1 VTTDADTGKD
11 TRRERGG
18 SPRRSGS
25 STADAS
31 DPTLCLAN
39 EGAGRVPTRPAP
51 SKKQGSNK
59 AGIVVELSKAQI
71 DQIVRDAGDGG
82 TMSVLLAAISG
93 PDWVLAYDAERLLP
107 ARFESA
113 RYSRSLLLGLVVLS
127 CFVGAEEGLGV
138 AEVAG
143 MLQMENSTTHR
154 YMSTLLAAGLLE
166 QDPVSRRYRLAGA

>member
-11 TRRERGG
+11 RSRGRGG

-31 DPTLCLAN
+31 DPTSGLAI

-71 DQIVRDAGDGG
+71 DQVVRDASEGG

-93 PDWVLAYDAERLLP
+93 PDWVLAYDGERGLP
-107 ARFESA
+107 ARFDSP
-113 RYSRSLLLGLVVLS
+113 RFSRSLLWGLMVLS

-138 AEVAG
+138 AEVAR
-143 MLQMENSTTHR
+143 MLRMENSTTHR
-154 YMSTLLAAGLLE
+154 YMSTLLEAGLLE
-166 QDPVSRRYRLAGA
+166 QDPSSRRYRLARA